1 MLASDFHGDHD
12 NDDED
17 GDNDSDIIIPQTFST

>member
-17 GDNDSDIIIPQTFST
+17 GDNDSDVIIPQTFST